1 MNIYEKNGNILLYI
15 VSKVNGL
22 SEAGGG
28 GGGGY
33 KLFEYT
39 IKLIIIIFFC
49 YINYTQIDQK
59 EKNSKRS
66 IINCNNL
73 ECKNVYCIFFVFN
86 SFHISMWDI
95 FSFF

>member
-1 MNIYEKNGNILLYI
+1 MNIYEKTINILLYI

-22 SEAGGG
+22 SEAGV

-49 YINYTQIDQK
+49 YINHTQIDQK
-59 EKNSKRS
+59 EKTQ
-66 IINCNNL
+66 
-73 ECKNVYCIFFVFN
+73 
-86 SFHISMWDI
+86 SFQ
-95 FSFF
+95 